1 LVLASGRLLEALM
14 ARIVTSQDPCKRLS
28 LERAFTLGNELIAAS
43 ERINDVAGWQSFV
56 VQRGLS
62 ARSVRRYIVF
72 ARWADEHPEDFAA
85 LLQLRRRPSFLR
97 VKEFESIARSLRT
110 ANGTGDASP

>member
-1 LVLASGRLLEALM
+1 MAQGSVVGPMSDRAHASP
-14 ARIVTSQDPCKRLS
+14 QYPYKRLS

-72 ARWADEHPEDFAA
+72 ALWANEHAEDFAA
-85 LLQLRRRPSFLR
+85 LLRMHRRPSFLR
-97 VKEFESIARSLRT
+97 VKELESTARSLRA
-110 ANGTGDASP
+110 ANATQDASP